1 MIGENRNKKKMKTN
15 KNISSIHEG
24 MIVSALSQCLDLIIL
39 ISENPIRKEAHIFV
53 EHLILSLREL
63 SYYVDKYFSKDL
75 DEKSLASM
83 ISVKDI
89 RDAICH
95 RSSPQNLLNPH
106 LYLSRGFN
114 FENDD
119 IEVQYGKTKI
129 FLKEGMVGL
138 YLQFRKTITDSK
150 HFAYMK
156 KHPSWSIE
164 ERRLEEVNKKLEK
177 ALSTNDIVKKMK
189 KGQNK

>member
-1 MIGENRNKKKMKTN
+1 MKAN
-15 KNISSIHEG
+15 KNVSAIHEG

-39 ISENPIRKEAHIFV
+39 ISENPIRKETHIFV
-53 EHLILSLREL
+53 EHLALSLREL
-63 SYYVDKYFSKDL
+63 SFYVNKYFGKNL
-75 DEKSLASM
+75 DKKTLAYM
-83 ISVKDI
+83 NSVKDI

-106 LYLSRGFN
+106 LYLSGGLN
-114 FENDD
+114 FKNDD
-119 IEVQYGKTKI
+119 VEVQYGKTKI

-150 HFAYMK
+150 RFAYMK

-164 ERRLEEVNKKLEK
+164 ERRLEEVNKKLAK
-177 ALSTNDIVKKMK
+177 ALSTSDIFNKMK
-189 KGQNK
+189 EAWK

>member
-1 MIGENRNKKKMKTN
+1 MQTN

-39 ISENPIRKEAHIFV
+39 ISENPIRKETHIFV
-53 EHLILSLREL
+53 EHLALSLREL
-63 SYYVDKYFSKDL
+63 SFYVNKYFGKNL
-75 DEKSLASM
+75 DKKTLAS
-83 ISVKDI
+83 INSVKNI

-106 LYLSRGFN
+106 LYLSGGLN
-114 FENDD
+114 FKNDD
-119 IEVQYGKTKI
+119 VEVQYGKTKI

-150 HFAYMK
+150 HFAYMRR
-156 KHPSWSIE
+156 HPSWNIK
-164 ERRLEEVNKKLEK
+164 ERRLEEVNKKLAK
-177 ALSTNDIVKKMK
+177 ALSTSDIGNKMK
-189 KGQNK
+189 KAWK